1 MERNREKEKIRRGS
15 KHTVADGISKKNLML
30 QSSMLQISDFPEG

>member
-15 KHTVADGISKKNLML
+15 KYIVVDGILKKNLML
-30 QSSMLQISDFPEG
+30 